1 MEEFFDE
8 TGHGVRVELR
18 FFYPDVVRG
27 KGRFL
32 WGFQEVEVG
41 QEDAVSKNV
50 ADVLLDQHRSCRS
63 GIDKQGLIEAL
74 PDVARATA
82 MDGGLAVAPNIYIN
96 KVALTDFEGLLFDG
110 EVRDK
115 VGAEGRTGFL

>member
-32 WGFQEVEVG
+32 WDFQEVEVG
-41 QEDAVSKNV
+41 QEDAVGK
-50 ADVLLDQHRSCRS
+50 DVLDVL
-63 GIDKQGLIEAL
+63 AL
-74 PDVARATA
+74 
-82 MDGGLAVAPNIYIN
+82 
-96 KVALTDFEGLLFDG
+96 
-110 EVRDK
+110 
-115 VGAEGRTGFL
+115 